1 MKGKERG
8 LFFFF
13 CLLRW
18 IISNVRVIHFIFD
31 LPGCKKRN
39 QEQEQTI
46 KIIFVFFFFL
56 KKINTGG
63 IWATKIYYIPPVKKD
78 EECRYYEFN
87 FSQVRI
93 SSVLQ

>member
-46 KIIFVFFFFL
+46 KIIFVFFL
-56 KKINTGG
+56 KKKKKKELVASGQP
-63 IWATKIYYIPPVKKD
+63 KYIT
-78 EECRYYEFN
+78 Y
-87 FSQVRI
+87 
-93 SSVLQ
+93 LQ

>member
-39 QEQEQTI
+39 QEQEQI
-46 KIIFVFFFFL
+46 VMIIFVFFFFL
-56 KKINTGG
+56 KKKNGG

>member
-56 KKINTGG
+56 KK
-63 IWATKIYYIPPVKKD
+63 KKN
-78 EECRYYEFN
+78 CWHLGN
-87 FSQVRI
+87 QNI
-93 SSVLQ
+93 LHTSSKKGNGM